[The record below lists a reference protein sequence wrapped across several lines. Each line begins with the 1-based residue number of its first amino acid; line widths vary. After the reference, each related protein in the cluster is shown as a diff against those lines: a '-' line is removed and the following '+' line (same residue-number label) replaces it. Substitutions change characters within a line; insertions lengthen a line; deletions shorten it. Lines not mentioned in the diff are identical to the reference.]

1 MTQNPEPGD
10 SLVAKRLRFLERHR
24 AKRPEGVPADRGAPQ
39 GTGSANRHGKPRL
52 PVGQHESK
60 KWPVL
65 DLGVHPEIAPEDW
78 QLEIFGLV
86 EQPLTLDW
94 NAFLALPQ
102 ETQSS
107 DFHCVTTWSAMD
119 QEFSGIRFT
128 TLAELVRPLEE
139 ARYLLCTGADHDPE
153 SGEAY
158 TTNLPLL
165 DALQEDVLIIHSWNG
180 QPLPREHGGPV
191 RMITPRLYAWKG
203 TKWITRIEFLA
214 EDRPGFWERRGYS
227 NTANPW
233 FEERYS

>member
-1 MTQNPEPGD
+1 MVHDSDSGD

-24 AKRPEGVPADRGAPQ
+24 AKLIEQAGVAATDPM
-39 GTGSANRHGKPRL
+39 GTGDENRHGMPKL
-52 PVGQHESK
+52 PTGQHLTK

-65 DLGVHPEIAPEDW
+65 DLGVHPEIQKEDW
-78 QLEIFGLV
+78 SLEICGLV
-86 EQPLTLDW
+86 ENPVSLDW
-94 NAFLALPQ
+94 KQLLALPREEQ
-102 ETQSS
+102 TS

-119 QEFSGIRFT
+119 QNWVGVLFT
-128 TLAELVRPLEE
+128 DLVDLVRPLED
-139 ARYLLCTGADHDPE
+139 AKYLMCSGADQDPS
-153 SGEAY
+153 SGETY

-165 DALQEDVLIIHSWNG
+165 DAMQEDVMLVHTWND

-214 EDRPGFWERRGYS
+214 EDQPGFWERRGYS
-227 NTANPW
+227 NSANPW

>member
-1 MTQNPEPGD
+1 MVHDSDSGD

-24 AKRPEGVPADRGAPQ
+24 AKMTEHAENSTAAPEGSGD
-39 GTGSANRHGKPRL
+39 SNRHGMPKL
-52 PVGQHESK
+52 PIGQHVTK

-65 DLGVHPEIAPEDW
+65 DLGVHPEIVKEDW
-78 QLEIFGLV
+78 SLEICGLV
-86 EQPLTLDW
+86 ENPVVLNWEQL
-94 NAFLALPQ
+94 LALPQ
-102 ETQSS
+102 DEQTS

-119 QEFSGIRFT
+119 QNWIGVRFT
-128 TLAELVRPLEE
+128 DLVELVRPSEE
-139 ARYLLCTGADHDPE
+139 AKYLLCTGADHDPS
-153 SGEAY
+153 SGEQY

-165 DALQEDVLIIHSWNG
+165 DALQEDVLIVHTWND

-214 EDRPGFWERRGYS
+214 EDHPGFWERRGYS